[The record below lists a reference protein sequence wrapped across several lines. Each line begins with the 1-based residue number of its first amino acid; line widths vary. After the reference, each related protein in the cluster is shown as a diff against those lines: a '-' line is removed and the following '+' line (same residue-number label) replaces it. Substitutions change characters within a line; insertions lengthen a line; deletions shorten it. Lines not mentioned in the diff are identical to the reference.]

1 MEVTKMWLFFCGYRL
16 IIGAFFKKTKLNADV
31 ACIPYNPHH
40 LVNQRVENFVREIF
54 FKYPSGNK

>member
-1 MEVTKMWLFFCGYRL
+1 MWLFFCGYRL